1 MGARVFNLL
10 LFAALCLAP
19 GVVRAQ
25 DDTQVEETRYFY
37 KGLPYGSDATFNP
50 VRELVNGSFGILQI
64 SSRWMTLGEIDWRNG
79 MDVTWK
85 SVSHPVRTV
94 NAYGWGNFL
103 TSEVVPGQ
111 LRWSNLQYLPNYH
124 LHLIGGGARHRGFVE
139 WYRGHG
145 FPNPGFWAAAT
156 TALHAVLVE
165 TVEHQAAVRP
175 TVDPVADMLIFDP
188 AGAILFSSDRVA
200 RFFSRTL
207 NMSIWSGQPMYNS
220 VRNTIENAGENYGF
234 HIFFSR
240 DARTGLF
247 MYWGMSDLI
256 GVTVRSAS
264 GLAWSVGVGGM
275 ASELKEADRGAGM
288 SAIYANLKWDAGA
301 FVHRNGSLLASVQV
315 SEGWTQALRV
325 NLYPGV
331 VSLAGISPGIYVGVR
346 NSDLIVGLSLATIP
360 LGIAVSQ

>member
-1 MGARVFNLL
+1 MLL
-10 LFAALCLAP
+10 AVLVAAS

-25 DDTQVEETRYFY
+25 DETPVEEPRYFY
-37 KGLPYGSDATFNP
+37 KGLGYGSDATFNP
-50 VRELVNGSFGILQI
+50 VRELINGPLGILQI
-64 SSRWMTLGEIDWRNG
+64 SSRWMTLDEIDWGNG
-79 MDVTWK
+79 LDMTWR

-94 NAYGWGNFL
+94 NAYGWEEFL

-111 LRWSNLQYLPNYH
+111 VRWSNLQYLPNYH

-139 WYRGHG
+139 WYGDHG
-145 FPNPGFWAAAT
+145 FGNPGLWAWAT
-156 TALHAVLVE
+156 TTLHAVLVE
-165 TVEHQAAVRP
+165 AVEHQAARGP
-175 TVDPVADMLIFDP
+175 TVDPVADMLLFDP
-188 AGAILFSSDRVA
+188 AGALLFSSDRVA
-200 RFFSRTL
+200 RFFSGTL
-207 NMSIWSGQPMYNS
+207 NMSIWSGQPMYNPVQNS
-220 VRNTIENAGENYGF
+220 IENAGENYGF

-240 DARTGLF
+240 DHRAGLF

-275 ASELKEADRGAGM
+275 ASELEEANRGGGM
-288 SAIYANLKWDAGA
+288 SAVYANLKLDVGG

-331 VSLAGISPGIYVGVR
+331 VRWRGISPGVYVGAR
-346 NSDLIVGLSLATIP
+346 NSDLIVGVSVAAIP
-360 LGIAVSQ
+360 LGLAFSQ